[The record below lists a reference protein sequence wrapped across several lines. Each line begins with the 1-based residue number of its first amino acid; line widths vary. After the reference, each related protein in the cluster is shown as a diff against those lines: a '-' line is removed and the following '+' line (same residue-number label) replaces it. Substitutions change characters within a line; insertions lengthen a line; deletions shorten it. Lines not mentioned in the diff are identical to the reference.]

1 MARITTRRPEEDEE
15 DFIADVE
22 GEEDD
27 DEEQISAPPVSD
39 SRRRRKLKRGELLE
53 EPTDTVQ
60 PARKDRPTP
69 SQRPETAKS
78 SNPLV
83 RFYQNGVEYFQE
95 VRSELSKV
103 AWLSR
108 EDTLRL
114 TYIVLIVTAVSAA
127 FLGLVSFLFGVL
139 VQSLATTSSAVIA
152 GVITIALI
160 VGVSGVWL
168 FRDRLFGG
176 HFE

>member
-1 MARITTRRPEEDEE
+1 
-15 DFIADVE
+15 
-22 GEEDD
+22 
-27 DEEQISAPPVSD
+27 
-39 SRRRRKLKRGELLE
+39 LKRGEIPV
-53 EPTDTVQ
+53 EPEVQ
-60 PARKDRPTP
+60 PARKERPTP
-69 SQRPETAKS
+69 SQRPEIAKS
-78 SNPLV
+78 SNFIV
-83 RFYQNGVEYFQE
+83 RFYQNAVEYVQE
-95 VRSELSKV
+95 TRSELSKV

-139 VQSLATTSSAVIA
+139 VQAIA
-152 GVITIALI
+152 SPASMVFGAIITIGLI
-160 VGVSGVWL
+160 VIVTGGWL

>member
-22 GEEDD
+22 DEEAE
-27 DEEQISAPPVSD
+27 DEEQVSAPPVSD

-53 EPTDTVQ
+53 EPSDTLQ

-69 SQRPETAKS
+69 SQRPDTVKS

-83 RFYQNGVEYFQE
+83 RVYQNAVEYFQE

-139 VQSLATTSSAVIA
+139 VQSMATASSAVLS

-160 VGVSGVWL
+160 IGVAGVWL
-168 FRDRLFGG
+168 FRDRIFGG